1 MKQTGLIRP
10 HHSKLA
16 LLHKSVDATLLLLS
30 YFLVFASDLSLWKEQ
45 DTLTVL
51 VAVISFYFCASANG
65 LYRSWRISSLS
76 REVSKILISWT
87 LAATSLL
94 VIVLIAGVQESYLNV
109 SLLIW
114 ILSVPVALSISRV
127 ILRFITRY
135 LRKKGFN
142 SRKVAIVG
150 YTQLG
155 EELANHITKNK
166 WMGLRFTGFFDDRKN
181 EEGRINNSTQYDH
194 IGGLDSL
201 LSQAHNSEV
210 DLIIIALPFQAEVRV
225 KEFILDCSDTTISIY
240 IAQDFESFHMLH
252 GRWSMFGDVPVVSIV
267 ESPFYD
273 IGGLVKRIEDIVFG
287 TIIAAIVLLPCV
299 LFALAVKL
307 TSPGPVIFK
316 QRRFGLNGQE
326 IYVYKFRT
334 MYCCDDDDNNI
345 QQATKSDQRITRV
358 GKILRKTSL
367 DELPQLINVI
377 QGNMSLIGPRP
388 HAIVHNQKYRKLIG
402 CYMLRHKV
410 KPGITGWA
418 QVNGWRGETD
428 TIEKMEQRIR
438 YDLEYIRRWSL
449 FFDVRIL
456 YLTLYAG
463 FTGKNA
469 Y

>member
-16 LLHKSVDATLLLLS
+16 LLHKLLDATLLLLS
-30 YFLVFASDLSLWKEQ
+30 YLLVFTSDFNLWKEQ

-51 VAVISFYFCASANG
+51 IAAIAFYLCASANG

-76 REVSKILISWT
+76 REVSKILFSWI
-87 LAATSLL
+87 LAATLL
-94 VIVLIAGVQESYLNV
+94 LFIIFVADVQASYLNI

-114 ILSVPVALSISRV
+114 ILSVPVALAISRV
-127 ILRFITRY
+127 IFRFIARN

-150 YTQLG
+150 CTRLG
-155 EELANHITKNK
+155 EELAKNITKNK

-181 EEGRINNSTQYDH
+181 AKRRSNNHSQYEC
-194 IGGLDSL
+194 IGGLESL
-201 LSQAHNSEV
+201 LGQAHSGEV

-225 KEFILDCSDTTISIY
+225 KEFILDCSDTTASIY

-273 IGGLVKRIEDIVFG
+273 IGGLIKRIEDIVFG
-287 TIIAAIVLLPCV
+287 TIIASVALLPC
-299 LFALAVKL
+299 LLIALIVKL

-334 MYCCDDDDNNI
+334 MYCCDDGDNV
-345 QQATKSDQRITRV
+345 QQATKSDQRITRI
-358 GKILRKTSL
+358 GKILRQTSL

-388 HAIVHNQKYRKLIG
+388 HAITHNQKYRKLIG

-428 TIEKMEQRIR
+428 TIEKMERRIH

-456 YLTLYAG
+456 CLTLYTG

>member
-16 LLHKSVDATLLLLS
+16 LLHKLIDTTLLLLS
-30 YFLVFASDLSLWKEQ
+30 YLLVVTSDLRLWQEQ

-51 VAVISFYFCASANG
+51 MAAIVFYLCASANG

-76 REVSKILISWT
+76 KEISKILISWVLTAT
-87 LAATSLL
+87 LLL
-94 VIVLIAGVQESYLNV
+94 GITLIVGVEESYLNI
-109 SLLIW
+109 SLLVW
-114 ILSVPVALSISRV
+114 ILSVPVALAISRV
-127 ILRFITRY
+127 ILRFVTRN

-150 YTQLG
+150 CTRLG
-155 EELANHITKNK
+155 EDLASHITENK

-181 EEGRINNSTQYDH
+181 KDGRITNSRQYDH

-201 LSQAHNSEV
+201 LSQAHNGEV
-210 DLIIIALPFQAEVRV
+210 DLIIIALPFQAEVRI
-225 KEFILDCSDTTISIY
+225 KEFILDCSDTTTSIY

-273 IGGLVKRIEDIVFG
+273 IDGLVKRIEDIVFG
-287 TIIAAIVLLPCV
+287 AIIAAVALLPC
-299 LFALAVKL
+299 LLIALAVKL

-334 MYCCDDDDNNI
+334 MYCCDDGENI
-345 QQATKSDQRITRV
+345 QQATKCDQRITRV
-358 GKILRKTSL
+358 GKILRQTSL

-388 HAIVHNQKYRKLIG
+388 HAVIHNQKYRKLIG

-456 YLTLYAG
+456 CLTVYTG

>member
-16 LLHKSVDATLLLLS
+16 LLHKLIDATLLLLS
-30 YFLVFASDLSLWKEQ
+30 YLLVFTSDLNLWKEQ

-51 VAVISFYFCASANG
+51 MAAISFYLCASANG

-76 REVSKILISWT
+76 KEVSKILISWI
-87 LAATSLL
+87 LAATS
-94 VIVLIAGVQESYLNV
+94 IVTIVFVVGVQESYLNI
-109 SLLIW
+109 SLLVW
-114 ILSVPVALSISRV
+114 MLSVPVVLAISRV
-127 ILRFITRY
+127 ILRFITRN

-150 YTQLG
+150 RTQLG
-155 EELANHITKNK
+155 EELASQITKNK
-166 WMGLRFTGFFDDRKN
+166 WMGLQFAGFFDDRKD
-181 EEGRINNSTQYDH
+181 EEGRINNSPQYDH
-194 IGGLDSL
+194 IGGIDNL
-201 LSQAHNSEV
+201 LSQAHKGEI

-225 KEFILDCSDTTISIY
+225 KEFILGCSDTTASIY

-273 IGGLVKRIEDIVFG
+273 IDGLIKRIEDIVLG
-287 TIIAAIVLLPCV
+287 TIIAAVALLPC
-299 LFALAVKL
+299 LLIALLVKL

-334 MYCCDDDDNNI
+334 MFCCDDGSDV

-358 GKILRKTSL
+358 GKILRQTSL

-377 QGNMSLIGPRP
+377 QGSMSLIGPRP
-388 HAIVHNQKYRKLIG
+388 HAITHNQKYRKLIG

-428 TIEKMEQRIR
+428 TIEKMEQRIH

-456 YLTLYAG
+456 CLTLFTG
-463 FTGKNA
+463 FTGKNV